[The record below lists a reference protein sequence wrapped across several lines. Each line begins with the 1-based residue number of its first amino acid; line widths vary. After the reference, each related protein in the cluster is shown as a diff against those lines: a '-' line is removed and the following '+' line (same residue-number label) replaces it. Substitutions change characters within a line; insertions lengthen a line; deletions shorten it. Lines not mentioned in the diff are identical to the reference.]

1 MKRRALLRTL
11 AKIAE
16 SKDLKLE
23 FVRHG
28 GSHDIYQ
35 IGDETFPIGRHA
47 DIPEQTALG
56 TIKKARNA

>member
-1 MKRRALLRTL
+1 MKRRVLLRTL

-16 SKDLKLE
+16 SKNLTLE

-28 GSHDIYQ
+28 ANHDIYR
-35 IGDETFPIGRHA
+35 IGDRAFPVGRHG

-56 TIKKARNA
+56 TIREARNV